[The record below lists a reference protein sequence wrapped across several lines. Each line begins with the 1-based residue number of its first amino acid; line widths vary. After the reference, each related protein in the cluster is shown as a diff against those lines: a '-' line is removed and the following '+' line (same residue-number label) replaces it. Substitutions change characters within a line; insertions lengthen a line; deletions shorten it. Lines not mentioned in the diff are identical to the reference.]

1 MNALADEMGRKK
13 IHWEFMIDYLKPGE
27 ELVPGP
33 NDELL
38 GELGNDQERAP
49 APQLLR
55 LENVAVY
62 VVAHVQNVLALGA
75 HQFRQDVARPARE
88 DSGRRLR

>member
-1 MNALADEMGRKK
+1 
-13 IHWEFMIDYLKPGE
+13 
-27 ELVPGP
+27 
-33 NDELL
+33 
-38 GELGNDQERAP
+38 
-49 APQLLR
+49 
-55 LENVAVY
+55 